1 MITQA
6 DSECQLAWLESMH
19 VAVEKVLDRQWTLS
33 QRNAV
38 RRNEMAI
45 WLAPDE

>member
-19 VAVEKVLDRQWTLS
+19 VAVEKVLDRHWTLS
-33 QRNAV
+33 QRIAT
-38 RRNEMAI
+38 
-45 WLAPDE
+45 